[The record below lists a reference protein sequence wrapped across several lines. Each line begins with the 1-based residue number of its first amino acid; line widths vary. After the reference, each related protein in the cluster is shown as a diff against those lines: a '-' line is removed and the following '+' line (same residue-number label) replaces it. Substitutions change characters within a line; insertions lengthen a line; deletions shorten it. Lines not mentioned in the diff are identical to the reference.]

1 MSRPSRLAGA
11 RGCAIAVVLWALVA
25 LAALSPAAAVATLTD
40 LALARAHR
48 DHAAALGL
56 ADAALAETLARFS
69 ADPSAAAR
77 IDSLAGAMST
87 GTWRAAWTPDGG
99 GARVLCEGE
108 SRGMRRRVE
117 AWVERGVGGEVRI
130 TAWHELF

>member
-1 MSRPSRLAGA
+1 MRRAILRGA
-11 RGCAIAVVLWALVA
+11 RGSAIVVVLWALVA
-25 LAALSPAAAVATLTD
+25 LAALSTAAAVASLTD

-56 ADAALAETLARFS
+56 ADAALAETLARMT
-69 ADPSAAAR
+69 AQPSAADR
-77 IDSLAGAMST
+77 VDSLAGAMST
-87 GTWRAAWTPDGG
+87 GVWRAAWTPTGG

-117 AWVERGVGGEVRI
+117 AWVERGVGGEVRV